1 MTWANRITLVRVV
14 LAPLIIIGLIQRE
27 PVWPVALFIFSALTD
42 LLDGAVARWR
52 KEHTVLGS
60 FMDPVADKLLLDS
73 TYLVFTFL
81 GLVPMWVFVVVFARD
96 LLILV
101 GWNIIAILTQ
111 NTSLSPR
118 LLGKSTTFLEMT
130 TAAALLIAP
139 GHPAAQLLF
148 WSMIVVT
155 SASTI
160 DYVWVGARKL
170 SLLDQGLSLSD

>member
-1 MTWANRITLVRVV
+1 VTWANRITLMRII
-14 LAPLIIIGLIQRE
+14 LAPVIIIGLLHGDE
-27 PVWPVALFIFSALTD
+27 VWPTALFIVSALSD

-52 KEHTVLGS
+52 GEHSVLGS
-60 FMDPVADKLLLDS
+60 FLDPVADKLLLVS
-73 TYLVFTFL
+73 TYLVLAHL
-81 GLVPMWVFVVVFARD
+81 GLVPMWVFVVVFSRD

-111 NTSLSPR
+111 NTSLTPR
-118 LLGKSTTFLEMT
+118 WLGKSTTFLEMT
-130 TAAALLIAP
+130 AAAALLIAP
-139 GHPAAQLLF
+139 AHPVARLLF

-170 SLLDQGLSLSD
+170 SQLDQGVSFSD

>member
-1 MTWANRITLVRVV
+1 MTWANRITLVRIV
-14 LAPLIIIGLIQRE
+14 LAPVIIIGLIQRE
-27 PVWPVALFIFSALTD
+27 PVWPIVLFIFSALTD

-118 LLGKSTTFLEMT
+118 WLGKSTTFLEMT

-139 GHPAAQLLF
+139 DNPAAKLLF